1 MDPIIEKNKKIFRR
15 VLLVL
20 RILCVLIAIDGVFLI
35 ARNVVNNGFLRD
47 YESGRYA
54 ESPEKLFLHTLFG
67 ERYVV
72 PYNLGNVKCIWG
84 DYEKAV
90 DYYRKALRSNP
101 PEIDQECKIRVN
113 LAFAMCHTIDFDN
126 LDYSDE
132 DAVNKAI
139 ATLTSA
145 RAVLTDHECASMPVG
160 SEDGHFHDA
169 DLLKHDIDEMLQKL
183 QNQDKS
189 GDGQDENQDQN
200 KDQNQDDSQS
210 DDKDKDKDKDQGDG
224 QNQDK
229 NKDEQQ
235 TEAQKARQDE
245 VKEQLEKQKRDLENG
260 TSSENNGFDYID
272 GGESKGY
279 GDGTLW

>member
-1 MDPIIEKNKKIFRR
+1 MDPILEKNKKIFRR
-15 VLLVL
+15 ILIVLWVL
-20 RILCVLIAIDGVFLI
+20 CLMIAIDGVFLI
-35 ARNVVNNGFLRD
+35 ARNVVNNGFLKD
-47 YESGRYA
+47 YENGRYS
-54 ESPEKLFLHTLFG
+54 ESPEKLFLHTVFG
-67 ERYVV
+67 ESYVV
-72 PYNLGNVKCIWG
+72 PYNLGNVNCFLG
-84 DYEKAV
+84 DYEQAV
-90 DYYRKALRSNP
+90 KYYQKALNSNP

-113 LAFAMCHTIDFDN
+113 LAFAMCHTIDFET

-189 GDGQDENQDQN
+189 EDGQDENQDQN
-200 KDQNQDDSQS
+200 QDQNQDDSQS
-210 DDKDKDKDKDQGDG
+210 DDKDKDKDKGDG
-224 QNQDK
+224 QDQDK

-235 TEAQKARQDE
+235 TEEQKARQDQ

>member
-1 MDPIIEKNKKIFRR
+1 MDPILEKSKKIFRT

-35 ARNVVNNGFLRD
+35 ARNVVNSGFLRD
-47 YESGRYA
+47 YENGRYSL
-54 ESPEKLFLHTLFG
+54 SPENFFLHMVYG
-67 ERYVV
+67 EGYVI
-72 PYNLGNVKCIWG
+72 PFNLGNVECILG

-90 DYYRKALRSNP
+90 TYYQKALRSNP
-101 PEIDQECKIRVN
+101 PEIDQECRIRVN
-113 LAFAMCHTIDFDN
+113 LAFTMCHTIDFDT

-132 DAVNKAI
+132 DAVNEAI
-139 ATLTSA
+139 TTLTSA

-169 DLLKHDIDEMLQKL
+169 DLLKH
-183 QNQDKS
+183 
-189 GDGQDENQDQN
+189 NQDQN
-200 KDQNQDDSQS
+200 QDQNQDDSQS
-210 DDKDKDKDKDQGDG
+210 DDQDKNKDQGDG
-224 QNQDK
+224 KDQDK
-229 NKDEQQ
+229 NKDENQ
-235 TEAQKARQDE
+235 TEEQKARQDE

>member
-1 MDPIIEKNKKIFRR
+1 MDPILEKSKKIFRT

-35 ARNVVNNGFLRD
+35 ARNVVNSGFLRD
-47 YESGRYA
+47 YENGRYSL
-54 ESPEKLFLHTLFG
+54 SPENFFLHMVYG
-67 ERYVV
+67 EGYVI
-72 PYNLGNVKCIWG
+72 PFNLGNVECILG

-90 DYYRKALRSNP
+90 TYYQKALRSNP
-101 PEIDQECKIRVN
+101 PEIDQECRIRVN
-113 LAFAMCHTIDFDN
+113 LAFAMCHTIDFET

-189 GDGQDENQDQN
+189 EDGQGENQDQN
-200 KDQNQDDSQS
+200 QDQNQDDSQS
-210 DDKDKDKDKDQGDG
+210 DDQDKNKDQGDG
-224 QNQDK
+224 KDQDK
-229 NKDEQQ
+229 NKDENQ
-235 TEAQKARQDE
+235 TEEQKARQDE